1 MREGGGSM
9 SIGKKIRERRIERG
23 LTQREVANY
32 VGVTEATISRWE
44 SSCIGNMRRDR
55 ISKLANIL
63 KMSPADIVGVSDNK
77 DTSLES
83 VDTVKTNI
91 SSRLT
96 ETLQMRNMKAIDLA
110 KETGLSRG
118 VISQYLAGRISPK
131 RDNLFLLA
139 KALHVSEA
147 WLRGYNVDPKKINKV
162 SDVPANTESINSLIK
177 ELFSDRP
184 DVYSLLING
193 VYITKGGQLV
203 NKKLSELPKSA
214 KEALRNNLLFILE
227 SSGYLPEEK

>member
-1 MREGGGSM
+1 M
-9 SIGKKIRERRIERG
+9 SIGKRIRERRIERG

-44 SSCIGNMRRDR
+44 SSYIGNMRRDR
-55 ISKLANIL
+55 IAKLAKIL
-63 KMSPADIVGVSDNK
+63 ELSPVDIIGAGNSG
-77 DTSLES
+77 DTSEPITSTRAS
-83 VDTVKTNI
+83 V

-96 ETLQMRNMKAIDLA
+96 EALQMKNMKAIDLA

-118 VISQYLAGRISPK
+118 AISQYLSGKIVPK
-131 RDNLFLLA
+131 RDNLFLLS
-139 KALHVSEA
+139 KALHVSES
-147 WLRGYNVDPKKINKV
+147 WLRGYDIDEKKIHKV

-184 DVYSLLING
+184 DVYSLLTNG
-193 VYITKGGQLV
+193 VYAAKNGQLV

-214 KEALRNNLLFILE
+214 KVALRNNILFILE
-227 SSGYLPEEK
+227 SSGFLPEEK